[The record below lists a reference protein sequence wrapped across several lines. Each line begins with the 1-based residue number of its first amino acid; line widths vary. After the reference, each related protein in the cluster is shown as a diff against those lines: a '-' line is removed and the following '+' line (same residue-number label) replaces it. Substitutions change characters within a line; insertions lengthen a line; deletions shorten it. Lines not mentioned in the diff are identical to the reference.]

1 MWLRAL
7 LVLLVIL
14 NFGVA
19 AWWAARGEAGDAHA
33 LAVQD
38 RGTLTLASEPLPD
51 AVPAGPAASA
61 RVDGRALPPAPA
73 APADAEVDT
82 EVDAAPARTAAP
94 ALCVALGPF
103 ADPAMRDAARARLA
117 GVSVRTAV
125 REVGETPRGWR
136 VWMAPRADRAA
147 ADAVVARLLE
157 AGFTDYYVIG
167 DGPEAN
173 AVALGRFGSEAP
185 AQGRAAALR
194 EAGFEAEAQ
203 PLGSVLVRYWIDAM
217 AADGVSAQTLRA
229 HAASARAETRDCNA
243 AWDAG

>member
-33 LAVQD
+33 LAAQD
-38 RGTLTLASEPLPD
+38 RGTLVLASEPLPD
-51 AVPAGPAASA
+51 AVPATTAGNL
-61 RVDGRALPPAPA
+61 RDDVPAPA
-73 APADAEVDT
+73 PAPAPASQATAEVDAVPADA
-82 EVDAAPARTAAP
+82 AAPTH
-94 ALCVALGPF
+94 CIALGPF
-103 ADPAMRDAARARLA
+103 ADRAMRDAARARLDEVA
-117 GVSVRTAV
+117 VRTAA

-136 VWMAPRADRAA
+136 VWMAPLADRAA

-173 AVALGRFGSEAP
+173 GVALGRFGSEAP

-194 EAGFEAEAQ
+194 ASGFDAEAQ

-217 AADGVSAQTLRA
+217 ALEGVSAQTLRA
-229 HAASARAETRDCNA
+229 HAASARADARDCNV

>member
-33 LAVQD
+33 LAAQD
-38 RGTLTLASEPLPD
+38 RGTLVLASEPVPDAVSATTAGDMRDEAPVPAPATQVAAEAEAEVD
-51 AVPAGPAASA
+51 AVPADA
-61 RVDGRALPPAPA
+61 A
-73 APADAEVDT
+73 APT
-82 EVDAAPARTAAP
+82 H
-94 ALCVALGPF
+94 CIALGPF
-103 ADPAMRDAARARLA
+103 ADRAMRDAARARLA
-117 GVSVRTAV
+117 DVAVRTAA
-125 REVGETPRGWR
+125 REVGDTPRGWR
-136 VWMAPRADRAA
+136 VWMAPLADRAA

-167 DGPEAN
+167 DGAEAN
-173 AVALGRFGSEAP
+173 GVALGRFGSEAP

-194 EAGFEAEAQ
+194 EAGFDAEAQ

-217 AADGVSAQTLRA
+217 ALESVSAQTLRA
-229 HAASARAETRDCNA
+229 HAASARADVRDCNV

>member
-7 LVLLVIL
+7 VVLLVIL

-19 AWWAARGEAGDAHA
+19 AWWAVRGDAGDAHA
-33 LAVQD
+33 LAALD
-38 RGTLTLASEPLPD
+38 RGTLLLASEPLPEQ
-51 AVPAGPAASA
+51 
-61 RVDGRALPPAPA
+61 APV
-73 APADAEVDT
+73 APADTASVDVAPSPSPAPPMP
-82 EVDAAPARTAAP
+82 EVDAAPSGAGNP
-94 ALCVALGPF
+94 PQCVALGPF
-103 ADPAMRDAARARLA
+103 ADGEMRDAARARLA
-117 GVSVRTAV
+117 DVAVRTAA

-136 VWMAPRADRAA
+136 VWMAPLADRAA
-147 ADAVVARLLE
+147 ADAVVARLLG

-173 AVALGRFGSEAP
+173 GVALGRFGSEAP

-194 EAGFEAEAQ
+194 EAGFDAEAQ

-217 AADGVSAQTLRA
+217 AVEGVSAQTLRA
-229 HAASARAETRDCNA
+229 HAASARAESRDCNV